1 MLPAAIAK
9 QMIYTG
15 DPLSAQQAF
24 HHGLVNEIAPA
35 GQALEVAVQWARKLL
50 KMPSVGLRCGKL
62 LVDIA
67 QNGSLKTG
75 IEAERQAMGL
85 LYATEDRKEG
95 LVAFLERREAKFSG
109 R

>member
-1 MLPAAIAK
+1 
-9 QMIYTG
+9 
-15 DPLSAQQAF
+15 
-24 HHGLVNEIAPA
+24 
-35 GQALEVAVQWARKLL
+35 LEVAVLWARKLL
-50 KMPSVGLRCGKL
+50 KLPPVGIRCAKL

-95 LVAFLERREAKFSG
+95 LGAFLERREAKFSG